1 MPEKYYQVG
10 KIVNTHGIRGE
21 VRVIATT
28 DFTESRF
35 KKGVQLAV
43 EMPNGLIDVKV
54 AAMRQH
60 KQFYLLQFEG
70 MGNINDVEQF
80 KGHNLKIAASQREDD
95 LEEDEFYYGDII
107 GLEVI
112 EEVDGTRYGKVS
124 EIIDPGP
131 NDVWV
136 IKRRGRSDLLLPFLK
151 TIVKKI
157 DIEAGKAYVEVPEGL
172 IDNED

>member
-28 DFTESRF
+28 DFTDNRF
-35 KKGVQLAV
+35 KKGTQLVV
-43 EMPNGLIDVKV
+43 EMPTGFTPVTV
-54 AAMRQH
+54 ATMRQH

-70 MGNINDVEQF
+70 YGNINDVEPF
-80 KGHNLKIAASQREDD
+80 KGHNLKVAASQRADQ
-95 LEEDEFYYGDII
+95 LAADEYYYGDII

-112 EEVDGTRYGKVS
+112 EEADGTSYGKVN
-124 EIIDPGP
+124 EILNPGP

-136 IKRRGRSDLLLPFLK
+136 IKKRGRQDLLLPFLK
-151 TIVKKI
+151 SVIKRI
-157 DIEAGKAYVEVPEGL
+157 DLDAGKAYVEVPEGL
-172 IDNED
+172 IE

>member
-28 DFTESRF
+28 DFTEERF
-35 KKGVQLAV
+35 KKGTHLAV
-43 EMPNGLIDVKV
+43 EMPNGLTPVTV
-54 AAMRQH
+54 SAMRQH

-70 MGNINDVEQF
+70 LGNINDVELF
-80 KGHNLKIAASQREDD
+80 KGHNLKIAASERDDQLEDD
-95 LEEDEFYYGDII
+95 EYYYGDII

-112 EEVDGTRYGKVS
+112 EESEGTSYGKVS

-151 TIVKKI
+151 SVIKKI